1 MLREELGAPQGDRRE
16 ELGAPKPGRQ
26 RPFRPPR
33 ADRLDQ
39 RPSLAV
45 RPFSLPLARP
55 AALLS
60 PPAPHGVSDQDADAM
75 RKLRGRQQTPSD
87 HNADQVAAGLLL
99 VQEDSGTDLDAL
111 LVLLD
116 VLNALF
122 DVLHVSV
129 GRLLEVIGVAH
140 ITQAVL
146 HALEREQ
153 RCHGLLVVHVG
164 ATTAFEAARG
174 RLVSCLIIG
183 TMTTVRLVRLR

>member
-1 MLREELGAPQGDRRE
+1 
-16 ELGAPKPGRQ
+16 
-26 RPFRPPR
+26 
-33 ADRLDQ
+33 
-39 RPSLAV
+39 
-45 RPFSLPLARP
+45 
-55 AALLS
+55 
-60 PPAPHGVSDQDADAM
+60 M
-75 RKLRGRQQTPSD
+75 RKLRGRQQTPPD
-87 HNADQVAAGLLL
+87 QNADQVAAGLLL

-174 RLVSCLIIG
+174 RLVSCLVVETVIG
-183 TMTTVRLVRLR
+183 ITPILLL